1 MNNEQKKLIE
11 VRDRVRMLA
20 QWSREETLKREVR
33 AEMKAAQ
40 IKEGL
45 ERALNIF

>member
-11 VRDRVRMLA
+11 VRDRIQKLR
-20 QWSREETLKREVR
+20 QWSREETLMREVR
-33 AEMKAAQ
+33 AEKKAAQ

>member
-1 MNNEQKKLIE
+1 MNDEQKKLIE
-11 VRDRVRMLA
+11 VRDRVQKLR

-33 AEMKAAQ
+33 AEKKAAQ

>member
-1 MNNEQKKLIE
+1 MNNEQKNLVE
-11 VRDRVRMLA
+11 VRDRLRKLA
-20 QWSREETLKREVR
+20 EWSKEETLKRVVR
-33 AEMKAAQ
+33 AEKEAAQ